1 VGYAA
6 CFETALGMVG
16 RPELVEVGDVSIDGR
31 GSLLPS
37 QERGFKLAV
46 ELEVTLPQVQDPEHR
61 RGSLLPHIECAHTRT
76 PPDANIEV
84 TLTVNRH
91 DIG

>member
-1 VGYAA
+1 
-6 CFETALGMVG
+6 
-16 RPELVEVGDVSIDGR
+16 
-31 GSLLPS
+31 
-37 QERGFKLAV
+37 
-46 ELEVTLPQVQDPEHR
+46 
-61 RGSLLPHIECAHTRT
+61 LLPHIECAHTRT